1 MKTVQSVLYTI
12 LIATASS
19 IALAQSPEDEG
30 QIRTIATSWQTAWNA
45 HDMKALFALVTA
57 DADFVNVGGKHWKG
71 REQIEAEHTLR
82 LVQFQESTWTT
93 KGVTVQFL
101 KPDIALAHVDWGI
114 VGDKDPDGSLR
125 KPREGVFTWILTKQG
140 RRWQIR
146 AAQNTN
152 ISNLPPPA
160 IWK

>member
-1 MKTVQSVLYTI
+1 
-12 LIATASS
+12 
-19 IALAQSPEDEG
+19 
-30 QIRTIATSWQTAWNA
+30 
-45 HDMKALFALVTA
+45 MKALFALVTA

-82 LVQFQESTWTT
+82 LRQFQESTWTT

-101 KPDIALAHVDWGI
+101 KPDIALVHVRWGI
-114 VGDKDPDGSLR
+114 VGDRDPDGSLR
-125 KPREGVFTWILTKQG
+125 KPREGVFTWIVTNRS

-160 IWK
+160 LRK

>member
-1 MKTVQSVLYTI
+1 MNTVQRVLYAV
-12 LIATASS
+12 LMASASS
-19 IALAQSPEDEG
+19 LALAQSSDDET
-30 QIRTIATSWQTAWNA
+30 QIRTIATSWESAWNA

-82 LVQFQESTWTT
+82 LSQFQESTWRT

-101 KPDIALAHVDWGI
+101 KPDIALVHVRWGI
-114 VGDKDPDGSLR
+114 VGDRDPDGSLR
-125 KPREGVFTWILTKQG
+125 KPREGVFTWIVTNQS

-160 IWK
+160 LRK